1 MVRVVS
7 VHSFRGGTGKSNLT
21 ANIAVL
27 LARNGTRVG
36 VVDTDVQSPGIHVL
50 FGLRGADV
58 TSALNDFLFQ
68 GVAITEVAHDVTPDG
83 TSGAIHLI
91 PSSVRPG
98 QITRVLRDGYDARHL
113 VDGLRAL
120 VDGLQLHVLLID
132 THPGLGEETLLSL
145 TLSDTVL
152 LVLRPDQQDYEGTG
166 VLVEVAAGLAVPR
179 TALVLNKVPSTLD
192 VTGLRDRVAAAYG
205 AEVVGV
211 LPHDDDLMTLASAD
225 VFALRHPD
233 HAVTR
238 GFAAI
243 AEALFVD
250 APATARP
257 HRGGPSTAPDA
268 DAGPD
273 DGTSRG

>member
-1 MVRVVS
+1 VVRVTS

-21 ANIAVL
+21 ANVAAL
-27 LARNGTRVG
+27 LARGGARVG
-36 VVDTDVQSPGIHVL
+36 VVDTDGQSPGIHVL
-50 FGLRGADV
+50 FGLRGSDV
-58 TSALNDFLFQ
+58 ATALNDFLFE
-68 GVAITEVAHDVTPDG
+68 GVPITEVAHDVTPEGSRG
-83 TSGAIHLI
+83 TIHLI

-113 VDGLRAL
+113 VDGLRAF
-120 VDGLQLHVLLID
+120 VDHVRLDVLLID

-152 LVLRPDQQDYEGTG
+152 VVLRPDQQDYEGTG

-192 VTGLRDRVAAAYG
+192 AARLRDQVAAAYG

-211 LPHDDDLMTLASAD
+211 LPHDDELMALASAD

-233 HAVTR
+233 HALTST
-238 GFAAI
+238 FAVI
-243 AEALFVD
+243 ADALTSD
-250 APATARP
+250 GPHTARVP
-257 HRGGPSTAPDA
+257 RGGPPSAPGD
-268 DAGPD
+268 DGGPD
-273 DGTSRG
+273 DGAPRR